1 MKRHQELFSALIIIL
16 LIMTPTGNFYKDIY
30 GISVF
35 GFDIYI
41 YEILI
46 LGLIIFYIIT
56 SKFSVHLS
64 SLKLLA
70 LIFVSYL
77 LIYSIINLLDKPL
90 YFVMND
96 VRYLIYYII
105 LLVYPS
111 KIFSNK
117 KLLFDS
123 IVIGSALLILMTI
136 NANRVLGYDLFRL
149 TSRNNVF
156 ILLSLMICLQ
166 RLLKSSNKIS
176 FLVYSALFLV
186 FSIAIFLLGSRIFYV
201 ISFVSILFIVF
212 NNISIRKISKLLLIS
227 IVFVIIGNL
236 VVNRFFDTLNVDYFL
251 MRIESLRNLT
261 DQTSYFIRKADNQNI
276 FNNIDWRII
285 FGYGPG
291 ELVFQST
298 HNEFGYYIDNTYY
311 TFIFKFGI
319 VGLIF
324 IVGIL
329 LFALK
334 EAFKNYKNS
343 KGEYSIIMITFIPAL
358 LIYSFYNV
366 QLYQNV
372 FIYVFCFLIYPTQ
385 ILTNKTNKRRV

>member
-1 MKRHQELFSALIIIL
+1 MKRHKELFSALIIIL

-41 YEILI
+41 YEVLI
-46 LGLIIFYIIT
+46 LVLIIFYIIT

-123 IVIGSALLILMTI
+123 IVIGSTLLILMTI

-212 NNISIRKISKLLLIS
+212 NNISIKKISKLLLIS

-276 FNNIDWRII
+276 FNNIDSRII

-298 HNEFGYYIDNTYY
+298 HNEYGYYIDNTYY